1 MNINIIDEHGRNS
14 SWIWKYNDVHGIA
27 NAIPIITVDS
37 RGCGQ
42 GKTLDG
48 IYPKIDKIV
57 EKEKGK
63 YLLVLPS
70 KDLQAEYKKEFARIH
85 KINHETSTLKTTK
98 AVANAMSGED
108 SKNEICITRQ
118 TFEQSR
124 NLPGKDQ
131 YNLIIDEIFDNIVIK
146 NTIQIAKSN
155 DFFICWENMLIL
167 PDEYKVDMKKYL
179 AMDKIPRD
187 VYFKLSPK
195 FTINNN
201 ILNQSLDYKKLTN
214 PNYDL
219 YITPYDYAVMW
230 GGKVDGGN
238 DNQDTPTTFNVHGVL
253 TADILIGWKSI
264 YVAAAAFEKTFMRYW
279 LDFHH
284 IPFVIEDDREF
295 QKHTNNN
302 VKIHYLPIN
311 RWTKSLRNNQ
321 RKYTNS
327 YEEQF
332 IEYVRSNIGRKD
344 VIVLRNNGTEKV
356 FAGEIKV
363 AHNAHGQNKDKMQNC
378 QNIVIMSA
386 INPDDTNRTFIQNEL
401 LKNCHESSKD
411 EALSQMYAIN
421 NFYQIAFRSSLRNC
435 GSANIFV
442 MDQIVADGLSYYFE
456 NATKV
461 PIPLEDPIPKSTSY
475 GKKTGGRKTKS
486 IEEYQQQLDNLQ
498 NLTCNRTKTGAE
510 RSQLCKLRSK
520 IEKLGGGCA
529 L

>member
-1 MNINIIDEHGRNS
+1 MHSNIIDDHNRNPAGM
-14 SWIWKYNDVHGIA
+14 WTYNDVHGITD
-27 NAIPIITVDS
+27 AIPIITVDS

-70 KDLQAEYKKEFARIH
+70 KDLQAEYKKEFARMH
-85 KINHETSTLKTTK
+85 KINHETSTVKTTK

-108 SKNEICITRQ
+108 SKKEICITRQ
-118 TFEQSR
+118 TFEQSQ
-124 NLPGKDQ
+124 NLPSKDQ
-131 YNLIIDEIFDNIVIK
+131 YNLIIDEILDNLVIQ
-146 NTIQIAKSN
+146 NTIQIAKSD
-155 DFFICWENMLIL
+155 DFLIRWENMLVL
-167 PDEYKVDMKKYL
+167 SDEYKEDMKKYL

-187 VYFKLSPK
+187 IYFKLSPK

-201 ILNQSLDYKKLTN
+201 ILNQSSDYKKLTN
-214 PNYDL
+214 QNYDL

-230 GGKVDGGN
+230 GDKVDGGN
-238 DNQDTPTTFNVHGVL
+238 DNKDTPTTFNVHGIL
-253 TADILIGWKSI
+253 TADILRGWKSI

-279 LDFHH
+279 LDYHN
-284 IPFVIEDDREF
+284 IPYVIEDGREF

-302 VKIHYLPIN
+302 VKIHYLPLK
-311 RWTKSLRNNQ
+311 RWSRALRNNQ
-321 RKYTNS
+321 KKCTNS

-332 IEYVRSNIGRKD
+332 VEYVRAKIGRKD

-363 AHNAHGQNKDKMQNC
+363 AHNAHGQNKNKMQNC
-378 QNIVIMSA
+378 QSIVIMSA
-386 INPDDTNRTFIQNEL
+386 INPDDSNRIFIQNEL
-401 LKNCHESSKD
+401 LKNYPDSSKN

-421 NFYQIAFRSSLRNC
+421 NFYQIAFRSALRNT
-435 GSANIFV
+435 GNADIFV
-442 MDQIVADGLSYYFE
+442 MDQIVANGLEYYFE
-456 NATKV
+456 NATKIA
-461 PIPLEDPIPKSTSY
+461 IPLEDPTPKTNY
-475 GKKTGGRKTKS
+475 GQKTGGRKTKS
-486 IEEYQQQLDNLQ
+486 IQEYQQQLDNLQ
-498 NLTCNRTKTGAE
+498 NLTCNRAKTGAE

-529 L
+529 I